1 MARIVGM
8 ILGSTETKQGQE
20 KHICP
25 HCGKAYKSEAALEKH
40 VQQVHQHAS
49 GEE

>member
-8 ILGSTETKQGQE
+8 ILGNADTKEGQE

-25 HCGKAYKSEAALEKH
+25 HCGKTYKSEAALEKH
-40 VQQVHQHAS
+40 VQQSHQHAPD
-49 GEE
+49 EE